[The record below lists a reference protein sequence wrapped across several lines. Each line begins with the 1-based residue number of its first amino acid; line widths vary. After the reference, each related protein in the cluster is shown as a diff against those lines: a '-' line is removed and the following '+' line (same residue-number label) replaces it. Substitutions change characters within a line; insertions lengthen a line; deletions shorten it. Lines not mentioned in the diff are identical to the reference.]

1 MVVPLEV
8 LAEIDHAEAQRLY
21 AAEEAHVGD
30 QELSIFFNVPDPD
43 DLQGEPLSLKEV
55 KKLCPNRFV
64 RSTLF
69 QVSGHAKETAPLKTG
84 DLKHKGLAK
93 VLLPRFIQKEQALP
107 NNHQIAIYFIQQTY
121 VQDILRRGVDWND
134 RPGNAGI
141 GKECPVDKAHA

>member
-1 MVVPLEV
+1 MAVPPEV

-21 AAEEAHVGD
+21 ATEEAHVGD
-30 QELSIFFNVPDPD
+30 QDLSTFFNVLDPD
-43 DLQGEPLSLKEV
+43 DLQGEPLRLKEV

-93 VLLPRFIQKEQALP
+93 ILLPRFIQKERALP
-107 NNHQIAIYFIQQTY
+107 NNHQIARYFI
-121 VQDILRRGVDWND
+121 
-134 RPGNAGI
+134 
-141 GKECPVDKAHA
+141 

>member
-1 MVVPLEV
+1 MAVPPEF

-30 QELSIFFNVPDPD
+30 QDLSIFFNIPDPD
-43 DLQGEPLSLKEV
+43 NLQGEPLSLKEV
-55 KKLCPNRFV
+55 KKLCPNWFV

-93 VLLPRFIQKEQALP
+93 ILLPRFIQKERALP
-107 NNHQIAIYFIQQTY
+107 NNHQIAIYFIQ
-121 VQDILRRGVDWND
+121 
-134 RPGNAGI
+134 
-141 GKECPVDKAHA
+141 